1 MGENEREIKPEF
13 RLFYPDPRE
22 LETTFHTRALSELLL
37 LLNFLRRRPVFSRA
51 LLISFDVNHRG
62 NV

>member
-37 LLNFLRRRPVFSRA
+37 LLNFLRRRPV
-51 LLISFDVNHRG
+51 LCSFPSM
-62 NV
+62 